1 MEQSPEIPLS
11 FHARMVTIMTIL
23 VSLDIL
29 LVLHAIDLVA
39 VSGPN
44 MMIMFGFEVSFLML
58 LLFEWLYCMPMISC
72 N

>member
-11 FHARMVTIMTIL
+11 FHVRMVTIMTIL

-39 VSGPN
+39 VRGPN
-44 MMIMFGFEVSFLML
+44 MMIMFGFEVGFLIL
-58 LLFEWLYCMPMISC
+58 LQFVEA
-72 N
+72 

>member
-1 MEQSPEIPLS
+1 
-11 FHARMVTIMTIL
+11 MTIL

-39 VSGPN
+39 VRGPN

-58 LLFEWLYCMPMISC
+58 LYFEWLYCMSMIS
-72 N
+72 

>member
-11 FHARMVTIMTIL
+11 FHVRMVTIMTIL

-39 VSGPN
+39 ARGPN
-44 MMIMFGFEVSFLML
+44 MMIMFGFEVSFFAL
-58 LLFEWLYCMPMISC
+58 LHFEWLLCTQMI
-72 N
+72 